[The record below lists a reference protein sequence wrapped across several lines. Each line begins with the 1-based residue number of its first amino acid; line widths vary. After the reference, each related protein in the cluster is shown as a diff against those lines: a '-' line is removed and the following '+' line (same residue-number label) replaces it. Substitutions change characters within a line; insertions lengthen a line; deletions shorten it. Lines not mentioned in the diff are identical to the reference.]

1 MKSHALT
8 GRGTVSQRKKSECCY
23 RKRAKKKM
31 SGRPDKGIPC
41 GYKVGIC
48 KTAQDSNVLVTRT
61 AKRWITFSIPWTPMV
76 FLKKGYSGPVK
87 VSSLQTSLQGAFKVL
102 TTILS
107 ILCFSQLGGKEILSR
122 YTTFFWLIDPEFLLS
137 RHKYSTKKQPLCKEN
152 LDTGTRG

>member
-1 MKSHALT
+1 
-8 GRGTVSQRKKSECCY
+8 
-23 RKRAKKKM
+23 
-31 SGRPDKGIPC
+31 
-41 GYKVGIC
+41 
-48 KTAQDSNVLVTRT
+48 
-61 AKRWITFSIPWTPMV
+61 MV